1 MSNRRVLFRG
11 FKSDIDQIHT
21 IFRLLGTPSPA
32 VWPGLQDVPYWRQTF
47 PDWPARTV
55 ASLVPLMSSDGADFV
70 SRILR
75 YDAQSRM
82 TAKSALTHP
91 YLRARAQQPLQG
103 QNQNCA
109 GVNRLTPQHGVFP
122 TPPAHMAGLRHVSQV
137 SLSSQQQA
145 ALPVPVF
152 GAGAALASR
161 CSSAVSFRQEDS
173 QLSFASLA
181 SHASSSSLQ
190 GAAAQRPGI
199 FQPIRSC
206 LDLAGAAA
214 AAPQPVA
221 RTVSAGTIASASA
234 PSGSSTAGPVLPRAN
249 RPAAA
254 AAVNNA
260 ETKPAVVLKA
270 SAVNSSSAAPVV
282 ANASAG
288 AAFAPIFVAANAAA
302 ATAAACTQVGTNGMN
317 APSGGVDRAVVRGAA
332 QKLSAHQHRST
343 SSVALPI
350 PAAALTRVQ
359 VPVHSIDSIRRSLSM
374 PAMASSQEP
383 PAAPPAQI
391 PRNNTSLALATGAK
405 RPNMRLRPSD
415 SIAVAAT
422 AATNM
427 TAVPAA
433 TATASRK
440 RPAKVVTEESA
451 ADLPLSQPAQ
461 APLQEP
467 PAKAARL
474 RVPSRETS
482 VDSLATAEGGGPLRD
497 RCSSVDS
504 LNAALVTDLDATA
517 DSWDAVLTSQDEVQ
531 LPAPA
536 GGLKGRV
543 GKKGF
548 GSPLP
553 SSRPPSTVMFS
564 VPLTIPGT
572 APTAASLPAA
582 VVTAPRSSALS
593 ARAGTAGASKYV
605 RVTPDTVLA
614 SDLYW
619 AGSSQDNTP
628 FGAASSC
635 LPVLAPAPVAVR
647 AAPAAAKA
655 APVKAAKAVASKAA
669 APAKG
674 KDKAVSAAA
683 GAAAEAAP
691 ARRSTRRGV

>member
-55 ASLVPLMSSDGADFV
+55 ASLVPLMSPDGADFV

-103 QNQNCA
+103 QSQNCA
-109 GVNRLTPQHGVFP
+109 GVNRLTPQHGVIP
-122 TPPAHMAGLRHVSQV
+122 TPPAHMVGLRHVSQV

-181 SHASSSSLQ
+181 SHASSSFLQ

-302 ATAAACTQVGTNGMN
+302 ANASACTQVGTNGMN
-317 APSGGVDRAVVRGAA
+317 APSGGADRAVVKGAA

-350 PAAALTRVQ
+350 SAAALTRVQ

-383 PAAPPAQI
+383 PAASPAQI

-415 SIAVAAT
+415 SIAAAAT

-517 DSWDAVLTSQDEVQ
+517 DSWDAVLMSQDEVQ

-582 VVTAPRSSALS
+582 VVTAPRSSAHS
-593 ARAGTAGASKYV
+593 VRAGTTGASKYV
-605 RVTPDTVLA
+605 RVTPDTALA

-635 LPVLAPAPVAVR
+635 LPVPAPAPAPVAVR

-655 APVKAAKAVASKAA
+655 AASKAA

-674 KDKAVSAAA
+674 KGKAVSAAA
-683 GAAAEAAP
+683 GPATEAAP